1 MNKIK
6 LPQFEC
12 LGTWKR
18 RSMFG
23 TYLSR
28 VDFYTNPSARNNWR

>member
-1 MNKIK
+1 MFGY
-6 LPQFEC
+6 L
-12 LGTWKR
+12 

-28 VDFYTNPSARNNWR
+28 VDFYTKPTARNNWR